1 MQAESW
7 DTPLFTDPKADAV
20 GSVLAFCTV
29 VIASIGGVGGG
40 GLLVPLYKLVLNLG
54 VFAIPLSKAT
64 IFGSSLA
71 NVILRMSQ
79 RHPKADRPLI
89 AYDVALVLEP
99 MTLAGTVAGVMLNA
113 IFPTWAITVL
123 LVLLLCYTAQ
133 KTLLKGVSTWKK
145 ENKKSLEEMEKTV
158 TVHGMTVGLLEL
170 NHSRQRLRW
179 GITFSMVQLGWMVS
193 VMSFAPMFIWTIG
206 APGWRPIA
214 TAFGTATGYMA
225 FAPFGVCCMLLGI
238 FPNDEKVTRV
248 AVALLII
255 MGVGCSTVVLGGTTN
270 QHISSRPILLVQSIL
285 LGVTMIILTALLLPA
300 WNNSY
305 RGEAT
310 SVACASHLRS
320 CRRCAWPA
328 FGS

>member
-1 MQAESW
+1 MVMHAHVW
-7 DTPLFTDPKADAV
+7 
-20 GSVLAFCTV
+20 LACSFV
-29 VIASIGGVGGG
+29 FGLLPSMIAS
-40 GLLVPLYKLVLNLG
+40 
-54 VFAIPLSKAT
+54 
-64 IFGSSLA
+64 
-71 NVILRMSQ
+71 
-79 RHPKADRPLI
+79 
-89 AYDVALVLEP
+89 
-99 MTLAGTVAGVMLNA
+99 VMMCVRRYASN
-113 IFPTWAITVL
+113 
-123 LVLLLCYTAQ
+123 C
-133 KTLLKGVSTWKK
+133 
-145 ENKKSLEEMEKTV
+145 KSRTTPEETLEEMEKTV